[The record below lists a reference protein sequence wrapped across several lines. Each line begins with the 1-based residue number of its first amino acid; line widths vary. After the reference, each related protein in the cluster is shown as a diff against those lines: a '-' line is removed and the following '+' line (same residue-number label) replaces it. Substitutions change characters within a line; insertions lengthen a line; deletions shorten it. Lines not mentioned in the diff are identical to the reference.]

1 MNDAAILED
10 EAIVRKIGNLESNL
24 EFVSK
29 EIKYHNSCR
38 KKFAFAAKSA
48 LKKWEEEQQSKWV
61 LKKSIRENATQKILA
76 FLEEKIVKEEEVHRV
91 KDITKHYRFLLQSEL
106 DLDCNISICRV
117 RKCEV
122 LEKLT
127 SYFKDKVTV
136 INHTVEGID
145 GQFIFKSDLSVD
157 KGFTYN
163 FWYEHQFWLQGK
175 NTSNRKLICSIVI
188 TCN

>member
-24 EFVSK
+24 QFVSK

-38 KKFAFAAKSA
+38 KKFASAAKSA

-106 DLDCNISICRV
+106 GLDCNISICRV

-136 INHTVEGID
+136 INHTVEGVRQI
-145 GQFIFKSDLSVD
+145 IFKSDLSVD
-157 KGFTYN
+157 KT
-163 FWYEHQFWLQGK
+163 L
-175 NTSNRKLICSIVI
+175 LITFDTNISSDYKIKTLLNVSWFVVK
-188 TCN
+188 